1 MQNCKLTALYNKNT
15 QLTININKIKLLKSY
30 NINSKHLYLIYY

>member
-15 QLTININKIKLLKSY
+15 QLTININKIKLL
-30 NINSKHLYLIYY
+30 NHIV